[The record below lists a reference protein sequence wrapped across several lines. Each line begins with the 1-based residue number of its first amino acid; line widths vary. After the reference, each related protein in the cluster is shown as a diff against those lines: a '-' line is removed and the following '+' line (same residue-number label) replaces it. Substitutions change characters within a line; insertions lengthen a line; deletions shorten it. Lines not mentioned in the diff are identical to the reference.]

1 MTNRR
6 PHDLATVRTS
16 ECVPGAGQLTSAG
29 RSFSGGTGGRLA
41 VAGPAQAGLAVA
53 ARWQGRLGPM
63 TVATFEGY
71 CLLSAKDISR
81 EVLPT

>member
-1 MTNRR
+1 MNNRR
-6 PHDLATVRTS
+6 PHDPATVRTS
-16 ECVPGAGQLTSAG
+16 ECGAGAGQLASAAT
-29 RSFSGGTGGRLA
+29 RGTGGRLA
-41 VAGPAQAGLAVA
+41 YAGPAQAGLAVA

-63 TVATFEGY
+63 TVATFEGF